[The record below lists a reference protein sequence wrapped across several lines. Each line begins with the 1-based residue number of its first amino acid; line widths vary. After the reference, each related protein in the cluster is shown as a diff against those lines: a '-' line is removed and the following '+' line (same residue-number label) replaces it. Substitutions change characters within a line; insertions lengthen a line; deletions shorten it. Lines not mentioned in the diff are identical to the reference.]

1 MPGPLILPA
10 IPWIGKAIGIGLG
23 TLATYPL
30 VKNATESVKDYVQNT
45 DFSFNKP
52 SIKLS
57 SEPAVA
63 TYEPDNHT
71 NLLRSRSISP
81 YIDEE
86 PASISSL
93 GVNTPGF
100 HASDN
105 YWNTPENI
113 TYTISGAGNAA
124 APITPLQNN
133 DDDEKRKKED
143 DEKKK
148 EKKKLRNEKNKIR
161 AKWLLGGTGL
171 GFAGGTYMVTS
182 MLGNNDNEKIPEYT
196 PFPARVPDEENN
208 SSSSNSNQQSS
219 KTTQPT
225 EQKVTKTI
233 GSSKYNLGNVGR
245 RL

>member
-30 VKNATESVKDYVQNT
+30 VKNATESVREYVQ
-45 DFSFNKP
+45 DIDLPSFDRPLKF
-52 SIKLS
+52 S

-71 NLLRSRSISP
+71 NILRSKSISP

-105 YWNTPENI
+105 YWNMPENVV
-113 TYTISGAGNAA
+113 YTTNSTSNAV
-124 APITPLQNN
+124 TPPPQNN
-133 DDDEKRKKED
+133 DDEKRKKED

-161 AKWLLGGTGL
+161 AKWLLGGAGL

-182 MLGNNDNEKIPEYT
+182 MLGNNDDEEIPEYT
-196 PFPARVPDEENN
+196 PFPARVPDEKNN
-208 SSSSNSNQQSS
+208 SSSSSSNQQNPE
-219 KTTQPT
+219 TTQPT
-225 EQKVTKTI
+225 QKVTKTI
-233 GSSKYNLGNVGR
+233 GNSKYSLGNVGR
-245 RL
+245 RE